1 MLEFLAYSFGQRA
14 LLAGLLVA
22 LTCSSLGLFL
32 VLRRLSLISD
42 GLGHVA
48 FGGIAFGFWAGIYPL
63 YAAAA
68 AVIAGAFGIHALRK
82 ARIHSDTAIAI
93 LFSVGLAAGVVLIGL
108 SHGAQADLLSYL
120 FGTLL
125 GVDWTD
131 VALTVVLGL
140 AVLAALALL
149 FKEWFFI
156 TFDSESAQAAG
167 LPVERLELLFTLL
180 TGLAVVVS
188 AKVVGILLVT
198 SLMVVPTSAA
208 ILLRLDF
215 KRTLLISNILAVA
228 ATLVGLEL
236 SFAYNLAPG
245 GSIVLV
251 SAGFFIVCLA
261 YNQWRASPASAV
273 RFAGWSHKD

>member
-1 MLEFLAYSFGQRA
+1 MFEFLAYSFGQRA

-22 LTCSSLGLFL
+22 ITCASLGLFL

-48 FGGIAFGFWAGIYPL
+48 FGGIAFGFWTGIYPL
-63 YAAAA
+63 YAAVV
-68 AVIAGAFGIHALRK
+68 AVIAGALGIHSLRK

-93 LFSVGLAAGVVLIGL
+93 LFSVGLATGVVLIGL

-140 AVLAALALL
+140 VVLGVLALL

-156 TFDSESAQAAG
+156 TFDPESAQAAG
-167 LPVERLELLFTLL
+167 LPVEKLELLFTLM
-180 TGLAVVVS
+180 TGIAVVVS

-215 KRTLLISNILAVA
+215 KRTLLIANILAVA
-228 ATLVGLEL
+228 ATLIGLEL
-236 SFAYNLAPG
+236 SFIYNLAPG

-251 SAGFFIVCLA
+251 SAGFFLLCLA
-261 YNQWRASPASAV
+261 YNQWRASPAAMV

>member
-1 MLEFLAYSFGQRA
+1 MFEFLAYSFGQRA
-14 LLAGLLVA
+14 LIAGLLVA
-22 LTCSSLGLFL
+22 VTCASLGLFL

-63 YAAAA
+63 FTAVA
-68 AVIAGAFGIHALRK
+68 AVIGGALGIHALRR

-93 LFSVGLAAGVVLIGL
+93 LFSVGLAAGVVFIGL
-108 SHGAQADLLSYL
+108 SHGAQADLFSYL

-131 VALTVVLGL
+131 VGLTAVLGL
-140 AVLAALALL
+140 LVLGVLALL

-156 TFDSESAQAAG
+156 TFDAESAKADG
-167 LPVERLELLFTLL
+167 LPVERLELLFTLM

-215 KRTLLISNILAVA
+215 KRTLLVSNLLAVA
-228 ATLVGLEL
+228 ATLSGLEL
-236 SFAYNLAPG
+236 SFLYDLAPG

-251 SAGFFIVCLA
+251 SAGFFLLA
-261 YNQWRASPASAV
+261 LGYNQWSASPAASV
-273 RFAGWSHKD
+273 RFGSWAHKD